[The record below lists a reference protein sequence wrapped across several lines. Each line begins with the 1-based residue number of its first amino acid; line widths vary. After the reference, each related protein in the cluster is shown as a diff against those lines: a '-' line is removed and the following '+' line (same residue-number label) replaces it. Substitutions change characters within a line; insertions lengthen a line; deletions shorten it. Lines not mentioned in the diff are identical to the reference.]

1 MVRLTGIRSSSTRNS
16 HYYIDVKATPYTVV
30 VTTRYEDSNR
40 DASVAILSRD
50 QALELAKGLLE
61 EALTMR
67 AT

>member
-30 VTTRYEDSNR
+30 VTTRYEDSTR

-50 QALELAKGLLE
+50 QALELAKVLLAG
-61 EALTMR
+61 ALTVK